1 MAQGLIQAGCRAKTP
16 KSPNIKETEGESA
29 PVPALALVYAV
40 WYDCHGRS
48 PPPSAGVPAAADI
61 AAVSDEVG
69 VRGGRVSE
77 REMEQLPGS
86 LRARAWAGRTRWV
99 CRRCYAP
106 GNSVAK
112 LTECPFT
119 ALFSW

>member
-48 PPPSAGVPAAADI
+48 PPSSAGVPAAADI

-77 REMEQLPGS
+77 REMERVTPGIPPRARLGWENAVGLQKV
-86 LRARAWAGRTRWV
+86 LRAWELGCQANRMSIYGLV
-99 CRRCYAP
+99 
-106 GNSVAK
+106 
-112 LTECPFT
+112 
-119 ALFSW
+119 